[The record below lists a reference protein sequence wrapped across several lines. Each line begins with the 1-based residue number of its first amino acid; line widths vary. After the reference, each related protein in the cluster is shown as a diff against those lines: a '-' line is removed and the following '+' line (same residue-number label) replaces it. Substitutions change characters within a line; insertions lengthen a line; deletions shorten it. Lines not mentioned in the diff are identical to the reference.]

1 MANKKFTQLPAVV
14 SVVSADLAAIV
25 QDVAGTP
32 ISRKVTMAQLAAF
45 LASDSSFADL
55 FVNVTGDTMTGPL
68 TFQNGA
74 DTAFISLGVGGDLN
88 ISPDDNNH
96 IVYINAG
103 TADGTNTGQTITGRF
118 RFAVP
123 VPIVSAASVTV
134 QSGTTG
140 VGTALVR
147 CSRLTPMTISIRKNN
162 GTAGADWHKGNFCS
176 FMQESTGQI
185 TLAPASANVILNYP
199 ASLSLKSR
207 EQYSVIT
214 ATLYDIT
221 GDVETWVVSGDL
233 EPAP

>member
-103 TADGTNTGQTITGRF
+103 TAEGTNTGQTITGRF
-118 RFAVP
+118 RAAMPIEVRNSAVT
-123 VPIVSAASVTV
+123 IAS
-134 QSGTTG
+134 GATG
-140 VGTALVR
+140 VGSALIR
-147 CSRLTPMTISIRKNN
+147 CSNASPVTLTVRKND
-162 GTAGADWHKGNFCS
+162 GTAGQDWHKGNYFS
-176 FMQESTGQI
+176 VMQEGAGQV
-185 TLAPASANVILNYP
+185 TLAPATGNVVLNKP
-199 ASLSLKSR
+199 AALTLKTR
-207 EQYSVIT
+207 EQFSVIT

-221 GDVETWVVSGDL
+221 GAVETWVISGDA
-233 EPAP
+233 EPTP